1 MGDFT
6 VTITPSAVNSLNA
19 KWCVVGKTPWFDSG
33 FTTTRATV
41 ADVISFSF
49 VEGYITPSNIT
60 ITEAM
65 MTAKGTAAAY
75 VATRWHAS
83 WNGRRRN
90 S

>member
-33 FTTTRATV
+33 FITTRATI

-49 VEGYITPSNIT
+49 VEGY
-60 ITEAM
+60 
-65 MTAKGTAAAY
+65 
-75 VATRWHAS
+75 
-83 WNGRRRN
+83 N
-90 S
+90 SK